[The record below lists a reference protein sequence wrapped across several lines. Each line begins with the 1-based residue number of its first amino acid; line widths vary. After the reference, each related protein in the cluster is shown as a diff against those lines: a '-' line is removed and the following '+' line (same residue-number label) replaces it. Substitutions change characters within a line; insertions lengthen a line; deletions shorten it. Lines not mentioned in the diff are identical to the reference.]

1 MKGLW
6 LIGRA
11 VLTHR
16 RQGRLCPR
24 RGLRWGWGAAQEGLP
39 ARGGDAALIWS
50 RKIKVTGG
58 ASGSGRRECA
68 GAKIGPFNLGELGKA
83 PTCRSGGSGTGLSCS
98 PILDALSCSRNSGQ
112 PDCAALHS
120 LGPTEGQELSPLHH
134 LRDEARISGRTQTLT
149 HHEPEPYQPPGALAT
164 KLKLG
169 KSRPRKG
176 LSLLGA
182 FTHPALLG
190 TGSCLPHFTK
200 PGTLPW
206 GQGKESQNRAG
217 NCHLHDARGCAT

>member
-83 PTCRSGGSGTGLSCS
+83 PTCRSGAQGQVSPVPLSLMHFHAAGTRAS
-98 PILDALSCSRNSGQ
+98 PTVLPSTALA
-112 PDCAALHS
+112 P
-120 LGPTEGQELSPLHH
+120 
-134 LRDEARISGRTQTLT
+134 LRDKSSPPSTTYGMRQGFQA
-149 HHEPEPYQPPGALAT
+149 EP
-164 KLKLG
+164 
-169 KSRPRKG
+169 
-176 LSLLGA
+176 
-182 FTHPALLG
+182 
-190 TGSCLPHFTK
+190 K
-200 PGTLPW
+200 P
-206 GQGKESQNRAG
+206 
-217 NCHLHDARGCAT
+217 